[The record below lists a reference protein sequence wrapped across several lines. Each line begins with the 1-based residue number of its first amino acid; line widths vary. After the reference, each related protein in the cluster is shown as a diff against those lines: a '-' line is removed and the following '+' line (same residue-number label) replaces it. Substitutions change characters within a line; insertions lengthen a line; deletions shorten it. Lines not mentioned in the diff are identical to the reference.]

1 MRIHAFALAAMV
13 ALVTACSPQSETPTP
28 EPAIDSAAPA
38 TDAAVGTFTPDAPEA
53 PNNNPVVPPVGP
65 APIAGTDY
73 EVISNGAAFD
83 PVAGKIEV
91 AEAFG
96 YICPA
101 CARFQPLVNRWKAK
115 LPADVNF
122 VYVPAVFGP
131 EWEPYAKAYFA
142 AQALGVERRSHDA
155 VIEGIH
161 VKGVLPAEGQGPDEN
176 KVAAFYSQYG
186 IKAPDFLAAMNSFAT
201 NGKLNKSKQFFQAS
215 GVNGTPTLVVNG
227 KYRVEGKTF
236 EDNLRIADHL
246 IAMERAAMGTTA
258 K

>member
-1 MRIHAFALAAMV
+1 MNIRAVVLAGLVGLLSACNSDKTEAPV
-13 ALVTACSPQSETPTP
+13 APTTGAETATAATAP
-28 EPAIDSAAPA
+28 AAPVA
-38 TDAAVGTFTPDAPEA
+38 EEA
-53 PNNNPVVPPVGP
+53 ETPNNNPIVAPVGP

-73 EVISNGAAFD
+73 QVISNGAPFE
-83 PVAGKIEV
+83 PVDGKIEV

-101 CARFQPLVNRWKAK
+101 CARFQPLVNSWKAK

-122 VYVPAVFGP
+122 TYVPAVFGP

-142 AQALGVERRSHDA
+142 AQALGVEKRSHDA

-161 VKGVLPAEGQGPDEN
+161 VKGTLPAEGQGPNEQ
-176 KVAAFYSQYG
+176 KVAAFYEQYG
-186 IKAPDFLAAMNSFAT
+186 VKSADFLAAMNSFAT
-201 NGKLNKSKQFFQAS
+201 SGKINKAKQFFIAS
-215 GVNGTPTLVVNG
+215 GINGTPTLIVNG
-227 KYRVEGKTF
+227 KYRVEGKTY

-246 IAMERAAMGTTA
+246 IAMERAA